1 MQQNPNQNFENF
13 FKQFTDALPKD
24 PLGIKE
30 DLEKNLR
37 AAMQIAFNKMNLITR
52 EEFDVQAAV
61 LLRSR
66 EKLEALEARV
76 MELEKKQQTQSPHA
90 ETLSIADKS

>member
-13 FKQFTDALPKD
+13 FKQLTDVLPKD
-24 PLGIKE
+24 PLGLKD

-37 AAMQIAFNKMNLITR
+37 AAMQMTFNRMNLITR

-61 LLRSR
+61 LLRTR
-66 EKLEALEARV
+66 EKLEALETRV
-76 MELEKKQQTQSPHA
+76 AALEAAQGIGTSTDTDVELVSN
-90 ETLSIADKS
+90 

>member
-1 MQQNPNQNFENF
+1 MQQNSNQNFENF
-13 FKQFTDALPKD
+13 FKQFTDVLPKD

-30 DLEKNLR
+30 DLEKNIR
-37 AAMQIAFNKMNLITR
+37 ASMQMAFNKMNLITR

-61 LLRSR
+61 LLRTR

-76 MELEKKQQTQSPHA
+76 NELEAQQGGGLAQEQALNPKNDT
-90 ETLSIADKS
+90 

>member
-13 FKQFTDALPKD
+13 FKQFTEALPKD

-30 DLEKNLR
+30 DLEKNMR
-37 AAMQIAFNKMNLITR
+37 AAMQMAFNKMNLITR

-61 LLRSR
+61 LLRTR

-76 MELEKKQQTQSPHA
+76 AEMEAKQGI
-90 ETLSIADKS
+90 ETPKEQVSSSTSES